1 MSPTPQLDDWIRD
14 IKNRDGIVFDD
25 ANEGPRPN
33 GPDVVPRL
41 ILEMHAAK
49 DGYTRGKFIELLGE
63 IGDPSVVPLLIA
75 ELGHPERAVRDSAVA
90 ALQLIGGDAVNGA
103 ITRYESSQPRDLAG
117 EMIKQNASPSRS
129 DS

>member
-1 MSPTPQLDDWIRD
+1 MSATPQLDDWIRD
-14 IKNRDGIVFDD
+14 IKNRDAMVFRDT
-25 ANEGPRPN
+25 NEGPRPN

-41 ILEMHAAK
+41 ILEMQAAK

-63 IGDPSVVPLLIA
+63 MGDPSVVLLLIA
-75 ELGHPERAVRDSAVA
+75 ELRHPERAVRDCAVA

-103 ITRYESSQPRDLAG
+103 ITQYESSQLCDLAS
-117 EMIKQNASPSRS
+117 EIMQRTASRS